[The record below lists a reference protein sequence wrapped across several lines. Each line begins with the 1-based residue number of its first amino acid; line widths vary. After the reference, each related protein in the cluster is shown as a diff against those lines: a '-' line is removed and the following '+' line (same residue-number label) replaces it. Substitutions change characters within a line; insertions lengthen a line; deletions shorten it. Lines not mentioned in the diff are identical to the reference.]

1 MAKKKRFLLLLL
13 VCVAAAVLLAL
24 GGCKPKP
31 IEEGPE
37 TGVYYCDADGE
48 EYQIVLNSGSR
59 FSFVVKGDNKSG
71 TYVLENGVLTLT
83 FLKEEDG
90 QLAASYSDG
99 GIELTYKGE
108 RLVFLP
114 KITYTVTFDTDGGS
128 AVQSVSVVNGRTV
141 DRPVA
146 EPQKTDCV
154 FVGWYSDKN
163 FTRPYDFGSAIV
175 CNTTVYAR
183 FAAVVHG
190 QSEYAVTF
198 DLNYDGGKPSEAETV
213 GGKLLEVPSPERE
226 GYIFKGWWISMY
238 EDRDRLSYM
247 YADGMVFCEDTTLFA
262 LWQEKGSAALP
273 LVYVSAEGVSW
284 DGAGT
289 AVRLKVVNPLGAVIV
304 DETIGATAGSSK
316 KLDFANGI
324 AGDYEITLT
333 AGDVTVSRYYK
344 NKALNR
350 VSDFSVADNGLL
362 VWRPVPNATR
372 YFIDVVCGDE
382 NHVHTHFDNGASVY
396 FDFSNCKM
404 LPEGIEFVVTATAE
418 GYASSVSR
426 AFVYLRKLP
435 VVSGLHLDTE
445 SDLLVWDALDDAS
458 DYTVSVNGGAPVSTG
473 GRNSFSLKE
482 YSGEISV
489 AVRAY
494 TPGFVPS
501 DEATFVFEKNQ
512 LATPSGIVV
521 SADRISWNDVADATS
536 YIVSIDGKNFETDET
551 CLPFSDT
558 DVAWSKGGYYSL
570 KIKAAG
576 ESESKWSDETVFG
589 WQTQATNLR
598 YFRNVI
604 SWDYVAGV
612 SSYEVR
618 INGGSAF
625 GVAGGV
631 NFAEIKLT
639 KAGENLI
646 EVRCAD
652 ENTEDESE
660 PVWTSLKVWAHTL
673 SLNAMGGE
681 AVAPAL
687 SGGGRQSGACRNK
700 QNWL

>member
-13 VCVAAAVLLAL
+13 VCVAAAALLVL

-59 FSFVVKGDNKSG
+59 FSFVVLGDNKSG

-90 QLAASYSDG
+90 QLTASYSDG

-175 CNTTVYAR
+175 SDTTVYAR

-198 DLNYDGGKPSEAETV
+198 DLNYDGGKTSEAETV

-273 LVYVSAEGVSW
+273 LVYVGAEGVSW
-284 DGAGT
+284 DGVGT

-304 DETIGATAGSSK
+304 DETIGATAGNSK

-362 VWRPVPNATR
+362 IWKPVPNAAR
-372 YFIDVVCGDE
+372 YYVDVVCGDE

-404 LPEGIEFVVTATAE
+404 RSEGIEFVVTATAE

-501 DEATFVFEKNQ
+501 DEATFVFEK
-512 LATPSGIVV
+512 
-521 SADRISWNDVADATS
+521 ISLPLRRVLS
-536 YIVSIDGKNFETDET
+536 YPPTG
-551 CLPFSDT
+551 
-558 DVAWSKGGYYSL
+558 
-570 KIKAAG
+570 
-576 ESESKWSDETVFG
+576 
-589 WQTQATNLR
+589 
-598 YFRNVI
+598 
-604 SWDYVAGV
+604 
-612 SSYEVR
+612 
-618 INGGSAF
+618 
-625 GVAGGV
+625 
-631 NFAEIKLT
+631 
-639 KAGENLI
+639 
-646 EVRCAD
+646 
-652 ENTEDESE
+652 
-660 PVWTSLKVWAHTL
+660 
-673 SLNAMGGE
+673 
-681 AVAPAL
+681 
-687 SGGGRQSGACRNK
+687 
-700 QNWL
+700 